1 MAIKDG
7 DGSEGLSCLPG
18 SRCDSVAELL
28 QLLGGDVQRLLR
40 IIEPYQQI
48 ANDTLLDMDAA
59 LRHGNVEQL
68 RAITH
73 EMAMAC
79 YLVGQK
85 ETAHRMEAISQAH
98 TKAVVDP
105 VMVQCVARARE
116 ALLESIV
123 HMELEIARLKQTESE
138 FGRERSNER

>member
-1 MAIKDG
+1 MAIKDD
-7 DGSEGLSCLPG
+7 DGSDGLNCLSS
-18 SRCDSVAELL
+18 SRCDSVDELL
-28 QLLGGDVQRLLR
+28 QVLGGDVARLLR
-40 IIEPYQQI
+40 VIEPYQQV
-48 ANDTLLDMDAA
+48 ATDTLLTMDAA
-59 LRHGNVEQL
+59 LRHGNVEQV
-68 RAITH
+68 RAIAH

-85 ETAHRMEAISQAH
+85 EAGHRMEAISQARA
-98 TKAVVDP
+98 KAVVDP

-138 FGRERSNER
+138 FGRERTNER